1 MFFLVQEP
9 PTRGALGN
17 RRGCTLKSFSID
29 IILQPHTGSVGG
41 LVTGKARNIPTFYMV
56 FSRDEIGAWRTKKKG
71 GGRERQ
77 RKERKK
83 NGKERKTNK
92 DL

>member
-71 GGRERQ
+71 GGEGETEE
-77 RKERKK
+77 RKEEKWKREE
-83 NGKERKTNK
+83 N
-92 DL
+92 